1 MTMVTEPP
9 VVARDLR
16 LAYRLS
22 RSRSSTLKEFAV
34 NLLKRQVEYEELW
47 ALDGVSMDLEYG
59 ETLGIIGPN
68 GAGKSTLMKVIAGV
82 LRPTEG
88 RVVVT
93 GHLSPLISLSGG
105 INVEM
110 TGRENI
116 VLFGTLLGRDPADMK
131 ERVDD
136 IAVWAGLTDFLNV
149 PVRNYSTGM
158 QARLAFSIATD
169 VKPEILILDE
179 VLAVGDTAFRKKSRE
194 RIDYLMGGGTS
205 VLLVSHQMNTIRE
218 LAERTLWLDKGR
230 IKALGPSADVVAE
243 YEATT

>member
-179 VLAVGDTAFRKKSRE
+179 VLAVGDTAFRRKSRE